1 MMIKSATQ
9 SRIKR
14 NRKPEN
20 IGSSAISSEIPTVYT
35 LVGENEKLIISIIA
49 EQAMPVIR
57 L

>member
-1 MMIKSATQ
+1 MIKSATQ

-57 L
+57 S